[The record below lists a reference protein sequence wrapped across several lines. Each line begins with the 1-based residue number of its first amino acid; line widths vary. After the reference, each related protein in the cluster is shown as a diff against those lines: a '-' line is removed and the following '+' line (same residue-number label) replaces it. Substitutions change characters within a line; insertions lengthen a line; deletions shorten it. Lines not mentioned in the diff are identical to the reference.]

1 VNEPY
6 SGVGAEEDGQVMGRV
21 ALTFNAH
28 SERLQ
33 STKQQRSV
41 VRRLNRQ
48 QNNNNRTAVRIITII
63 KTTSVGD
70 ASAVGDGLAGWPV
83 TVGVVDTRYGVSQEQ
98 TLSGR
103 GARVCTAHRGWLG
116 VVTGISAASTGGV
129 LVDYYGL

>member
-1 VNEPY
+1 MDKPY

-48 QNNNNRTAVRIITII
+48 QNNNNNRTAVRIITII
-63 KTTSVGD
+63 KTTSVGE
-70 ASAVGDGLAGWPV
+70 ASAVRDELAGWPV

-98 TLSGR
+98 TLER
-103 GARVCTAHRGWLG
+103 
-116 VVTGISAASTGGV
+116 
-129 LVDYYGL
+129 